1 MWAIEGAMWKK
12 THDVAKTH
20 QEIEVLGCT
29 VIRLFISNQV
39 RNQGHMLEVRE
50 DVLLC
55 EKLDMN

>member
-1 MWAIEGAMWKK
+1 VEK

-20 QEIEVLGCT
+20 QVIEVLGCT
-29 VIRLFISNQV
+29 VIRLFISNQI

-50 DVLLC
+50 EDLPC